1 MLTGFFD
8 SNSIRYILIQF
19 SVSFQ
24 LLQKKSFF
32 NSDKTYKKGG
42 SK

>member
-1 MLTGFFD
+1 MFTGFVD
-8 SNSIRYILIQF
+8 SKSIRYILIQF
-19 SVSFQ
+19 RVSFQ